1 MLIVVVLGMGSGRS
15 FLGGVEE
22 AFWFSFAVGSTGGL
36 LFSFVALVVV
46 MPVFLRL
53 GSDEA

>member
-1 MLIVVVLGMGSGRS
+1 MLIVVAPGMGAGRS
-15 FLGGVEE
+15 FVGGVEE
-22 AFWFSFAVGSTGGL
+22 AFWFSFAVGGL